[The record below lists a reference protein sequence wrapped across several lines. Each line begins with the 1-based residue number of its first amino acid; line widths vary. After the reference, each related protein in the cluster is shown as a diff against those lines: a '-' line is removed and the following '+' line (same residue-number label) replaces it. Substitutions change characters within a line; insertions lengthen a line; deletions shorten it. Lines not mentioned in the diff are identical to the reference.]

1 MQMSEKTEKIK
12 SGLSNFRAHWKT
24 PPEGKYVPFREYFD
38 ITIGIGANYTASSV
52 LSKYLSFAAGCYLMM
67 YHYKLPYLAF
77 SVISILNLPLGYLW
91 SILAWTVCDNLGF
104 MQKKT
109 EKKFITIY
117 VSLVAIGLFLVCFN
131 FAPYLDP
138 ANRIVRY
145 FNSLEGISAA
155 SAIKIVG
162 TNILVSGYGGARDIF
177 WRKKLIP
184 KVGRYKYAI
193 YANYLPKGI
202 MLVLIGWL
210 PFYNTIGSVVTRVW
224 VANLLFGFYTI
235 FPFDNKLEECAQ
247 NVSPDPSERIWVRT
261 FPIKLSHFIWNI
273 FDILIPVFI
282 GFCKDEWADIAIFKY
297 ILPSIYLVF
306 GGLTLI
312 VATRVKERIPQPPL
326 DKKVNI
332 SFWDGMTGVMYNRY
346 KWIKT
351 IVELLDSLGNGM
363 LAFTTILYLYT
374 FRLSG
379 LIYSLIV
386 TLVSFCGTPPDFFT
400 PYFRK
405 HFTYKQVMIFY
416 QLVRAVSNTVI
427 VLCYIFFGSNL
438 VLCGTVSVIAL
449 MVAEACSTV
458 PKSIN
463 TDMEI
468 QIRDYQMYLSGERLE
483 SFSGVFGWFTGP
495 VTSLVGLIIPVLLLR
510 FGFNSN
516 WDVLFIDESRI
527 KIIVIP
533 IIIDIAGYLLMTIPY
548 LFWNYDDT
556 KQNKVIQVLKRREEV
571 LGRNEEV
578 TGGTGVSA
586 AEEEEVTVNE

>member
-1 MQMSEKTEKIK
+1 MHMSERSEKLKNGISNIK
-12 SGLSNFRAHWKT
+12 AHWKI
-24 PPEGKYVPFREYFD
+24 PPEGKYVPYREYVD
-38 ITIGIGANYTASSV
+38 ITIGIGANYSGSSV
-52 LSKYLSFAAGCYLMM
+52 LSKFLTFAAGCYLIM

-77 SVISILNLPLGYLW
+77 SVIAILNMPLGYLW
-91 SILAWTVCDNLGF
+91 NILSWTVSDNLGF
-104 MQKKT
+104 MKKKT
-109 EKKFITIY
+109 ERKFYALYITMI
-117 VSLVAIGLFLVCFN
+117 AIGLFFLCFDFSPFLN
-131 FAPYLDP
+131 PI
-138 ANRIVRY
+138 NGIVRY
-145 FNSLEGISAA
+145 FNSLEGINAA
-155 SAIKIVG
+155 SAIKIIG
-162 TNILVSGYGGARDIF
+162 TNIFVSGYGGARDIF

-184 KVGRYKYAI
+184 KFGRYKYSL
-193 YANYLPKGI
+193 YANYLPKGVMI
-202 MLVLIGWL
+202 VLLGWL

-224 VANLLFGFYTI
+224 VANLLFALYNV

-247 NVSPDPSERIWVRT
+247 NVSPDPKERIWVRT
-261 FPIKLSHFIWNI
+261 FPIKLSHLIWNI
-273 FDILIPVFI
+273 VDILIPVII

-297 ILPSIYLVF
+297 IIPAIYISFGAMTLVA
-306 GGLTLI
+306 
-312 VATRVKERIPQPPL
+312 ATRVKERIPQPPL

-332 SFWDGMTGVMYNRY
+332 SFWDGISGVMYNRY

-351 IVELLDSLGNGM
+351 IVDLLDSLGNGM

-405 HFTYKQVMIFY
+405 HFSFKQVMIFY

-427 VLCYIFFGSNL
+427 VLSYIFFGDNL
-438 VLCGTVSVIAL
+438 VLCGTLSIIAL
-449 MVAEACSTV
+449 MVAEVCSTV

-468 QIRDYQMYLSGERLE
+468 QIKDYQMYLSGERLE
-483 SFSGVFGWFTGP
+483 SFSGIFGWFTGP
-495 VTSLVGLIIPVLLLR
+495 ITSLVGLIIPVLLLK

-527 KIIVIP
+527 KIIVVP
-533 IIIDIAGYLLMTIPY
+533 IIIDIIGYLLMTIPY
-548 LFWNYDDT
+548 FFWDYDDT

-571 LGRNEEV
+571 LSRKDDSEGK
-578 TGGTGVSA
+578 SDA
-586 AEEEEVTVNE
+586 EVTVNE